1 MPCSTGD
8 KLFALCDPASHG
20 CLSKHKADLTDPKHK
35 MRVSVGRYGKR
46 KVSADRGGA
55 PAPTR
60 RQGRLVRAAA
70 EVARGRGP
78 LAHGILGPVAIL
90 VPPRVTA
97 AKGGGYG

>member
-1 MPCSTGD
+1 MLDRGLT

-35 MRVSVGRYGKR
+35 TRVRLWGGMA
-46 KVSADRGGA
+46 SARFRQIVA
-55 PAPTR
+55 APTR

>member
-1 MPCSTGD
+1 M
-8 KLFALCDPASHG
+8 A
-20 CLSKHKADLTDPKHK
+20 
-35 MRVSVGRYGKR
+35 
-46 KVSADRGGA
+46 
-55 PAPTR
+55 APTR

-97 AKGGGYG
+97 ANGGGTDDEGGYGTDEGGEGGGYEEI